1 MGKPS
6 VPILFF
12 FSEGEQAQSGR
23 SETQYIILFNFQR
36 GCNELCLVSSNSLQK
51 SRSNCLIFQI
61 DFGFHVNYQI
71 LSLRT
76 VASIVYPKMFKL
88 LFGLINILTKNIHE

>member
-1 MGKPS
+1 MHPKKYLINFSADVLLNIS
-6 VPILFF
+6 VWENVRYQFYFF

-61 DFGFHVNYQI
+61 GFGFHVNYQI

-76 VASIVYPKMFKL
+76 VASIV
-88 LFGLINILTKNIHE
+88 